1 MSNIV
6 EMITEQMWKLTDN
19 IENLANTLIELRKEN
34 KELKEKLDKIE
45 KARIKYE
52 DVFYKVTRQWDDNYG
67 ELDEIIMN
75 R

>member
-1 MSNIV
+1 MDLIIRPDTKEDGEISN
-6 EMITEQMWKLTDN
+6 ED
-19 IENLANTLIELRKEN
+19 LIKALRKEN

>member
-1 MSNIV
+1 M
-6 EMITEQMWKLTDN
+6 D
-19 IENLANTLIELRKEN
+19 LIIRPDTKEDGEIFNEDLIKALIKEN

-52 DVFYKVTRQWDDNYG
+52 DVFYKVTRQWDDSYG

>member
-1 MSNIV
+1 MKKSKEE
-6 EMITEQMWKLTDN
+6 EMAELMVSYIDSLKEN
-19 IENLANTLIELRKEN
+19 IEELEKEN